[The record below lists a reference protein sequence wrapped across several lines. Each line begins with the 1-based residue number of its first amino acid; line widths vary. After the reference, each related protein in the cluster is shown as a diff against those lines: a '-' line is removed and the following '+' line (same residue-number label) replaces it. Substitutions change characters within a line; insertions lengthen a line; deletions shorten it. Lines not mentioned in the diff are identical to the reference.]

1 MEAARSRRLR
11 PADQSEV
18 VQRCL
23 DDARDVAQLG
33 PPNARHR
40 IEVHAQFVRMIE
52 ILRAYRMRVQLEAGE
67 IGHPQERGRIAR
79 NDFFS
84 APARR
89 KTERD
94 DFDP

>member
-1 MEAARSRRLR
+1 
-11 PADQSEV
+11 
-18 VQRCL
+18 
-23 DDARDVAQLG
+23 
-33 PPNARHR
+33 
-40 IEVHAQFVRMIE
+40 MIE